1 MIQVNIRIIVLQC
14 GFHDA
19 LHVHVVLAPRTAG
32 ARSQIPKAGFTH
44 GGAAEEQQGILIDA
58 VAVILK
64 FRAIGQDIVITRY
77 AEVIVKQV
85 DGGAC
90 RCDAL
95 HRMVRQLISAG

>member
-1 MIQVNIRIIVLQC
+1 M
-14 GFHDA
+14 
-19 LHVHVVLAPRTAG
+19 APRTAG
-32 ARSQIPKAGFTH
+32 ARSQIPKAGFPH
-44 GGAAEEQQGILIDA
+44 SGATEEQQGIFIDA
-58 VAVILK
+58 FAVILE

-95 HRMVRQLISAG
+95 HRMVRQIIIVG